1 MLMCVVKHCSLARF
15 ATQWTLKLRNIMFRP
30 RKELGKRLDRVSSS
44 RVSSRKVLILL
55 VTAIATGLF
64 AACSNTNS
72 NTGSNDQ
79 KLSMP
84 AIDSTKV
91 TPTPAI
97 ANTSTVAPTTTQSTA
112 SQSTSPKAPEPNAT
126 NLSPTPSP
134 TVAFKNLPE
143 LKIGELETYKRGG
156 LLEID
161 VPKGWK
167 LADNSQPS
175 EILVTWVETAERATV
190 SVNIFV
196 PPSEIPENRLGDVFE
211 TIIKGMYGHQ
221 SDFSM
226 RSPVLEATGNIAIE
240 WTSTVTIGDKRI
252 KFQANS
258 RLQRINNKFAILTVG
273 AIEPKFTEMQD
284 AFARIANSQIVNPTL
299 AIP

>member
-1 MLMCVVKHCSLARF
+1 M
-15 ATQWTLKLRNIMFRP
+15 
-30 RKELGKRLDRVSSS
+30 
-44 RVSSRKVLILL
+44 
-55 VTAIATGLF
+55 
-64 AACSNTNS
+64 
-72 NTGSNDQ
+72 
-79 KLSMP
+79 
-84 AIDSTKV
+84 
-91 TPTPAI
+91 
-97 ANTSTVAPTTTQSTA
+97 
-112 SQSTSPKAPEPNAT
+112 
-126 NLSPTPSP
+126 
-134 TVAFKNLPE
+134 
-143 LKIGELETYKRGG
+143 
-156 LLEID
+156 EID

-211 TIIKGMYGHQ
+211 TIIKGMYSHQ

-240 WTSTVTIGDKRI
+240 WTSTVTIGEKRI

>member
-1 MLMCVVKHCSLARF
+1 
-15 ATQWTLKLRNIMFRP
+15 MFCP
-30 RKELGKRLDRVSSS
+30 RKELGKRLDRVSSNK
-44 RVSSRKVLILL
+44 VSSRLLILL

-79 KLSMP
+79 KLSIP

-97 ANTSTVAPTTTQSTA
+97 ANTSTVAPTS
-112 SQSTSPKAPEPNAT
+112 SQATSPKAAEPST
-126 NLSPTPSP
+126 SKPSIISSSTLSP

-175 EILVTWVETAERATV
+175 EILITWVETAERATV

-211 TIIKGMYGHQ
+211 TIIKGMYSHQ
-221 SDFSM
+221 PDFSM
-226 RSPVLEATGNIAIE
+226 RSPVVEATGNIAIE
-240 WTSTVTIGDKRI
+240 WTSTVTIGEKRI

-284 AFARIANSQIVNPTL
+284 AFARITNSQIVNPTL

>member
-1 MLMCVVKHCSLARF
+1 
-15 ATQWTLKLRNIMFRP
+15 MFCP
-30 RKELGKRLDRVSSS
+30 RKELGKRLNQ
-44 RVSSRKVLILL
+44 VSSRVLILL

-64 AACSNTNS
+64 AACINTNSNTNS

-84 AIDSTKV
+84 ASDRTKV

-97 ANTSTVAPTTTQSTA
+97 SNTSTVAPTA
-112 SQSTSPKAPEPNAT
+112 SQSTSPKATEPNAT

-190 SVNIFV
+190 SINIFV

-211 TIIKGMYGHQ
+211 TIIKGMYSHQ

-240 WTSTVTIGDKRI
+240 WTSTVTIGEKRI

-284 AFARIANSQIVNPTL
+284 AFARIANSQIVNQTL

>member
-1 MLMCVVKHCSLARF
+1 
-15 ATQWTLKLRNIMFRP
+15 MFCP
-30 RKELGKRLDRVSSS
+30 RKELGKRLNQ
-44 RVSSRKVLILL
+44 VSSRVLILL

-79 KLSMP
+79 KLSIP

-97 ANTSTVAPTTTQSTA
+97 TNTSTVAPTASQSTA
-112 SQSTSPKAPEPNAT
+112 SQSASPKATEPSANKPSIIP
-126 NLSPTPSP
+126 SPTPSP

-211 TIIKGMYGHQ
+211 TIIKGMYSHQ

-226 RSPVLEATGNIAIE
+226 RSPVIEATGNIVIE
-240 WTSTVTIGDKRI
+240 WTSTVTIGDKRL

-258 RLQRINNKFAILTVG
+258 RLQRINNKFAILTIG

>member
-1 MLMCVVKHCSLARF
+1 
-15 ATQWTLKLRNIMFRP
+15 MFRP
-30 RKELGKRLDRVSSS
+30 HKELAKRLGRVSSS
-44 RVSSRKVLILL
+44 KVSSKVLILL

-72 NTGSNDQ
+72 SNSGSNDQ

-97 ANTSTVAPTTTQSTA
+97 ANTATVAPTTTQST
-112 SQSTSPKAPEPNAT
+112 SPEPSASK
-126 NLSPTPSP
+126 LSPTTSP

-143 LKIGELETYKRGG
+143 LKISELETYKRGG

-161 VPKGWK
+161 IPKGWK
-167 LADNSQPS
+167 LLDNSQPS
-175 EILVTWVETAERATV
+175 EILVTWLETAERATV

-196 PPSEIPENRLGDVFE
+196 PPSEIPENRLSDVFE
-211 TIIKGMYGHQ
+211 TIIKGMYSHQ

-226 RSPVLEATGNIAIE
+226 RSPVLEATGNVVIE
-240 WTSTVTIGDKRI
+240 WTSTVTIGDKKI